1 MDVIP
6 ERNLISQDIEDL
18 IDSVHG
24 ALKARI

>member
-6 ERNLISQDIEDL
+6 ERNLISKDIEEL